1 MILVLILLMM
11 LISSRMKLQAI
22 ANMTRDLQETLL
34 DQSMSSDCGA
44 CSDPENYVRDFID
57 ETEPEYDTFENVLKF
72 VEDLQIFVQ
81 DSKESFCFFVLY
93 RVIYV
98 LLEKK
103 DSFEFCEDE
112 KEIESVIGSEFFA
125 RLKEKQDELYLD
137 LNISIF
143 QQQCLVINNL
153 LLEKNLFLSVYEL
166 RKKFHYLI
174 KKGKKKMKFRNIFRS
189 VLRSDL
195 TVLKLSKNC
204 SKMKR
209 KKCLGH
215 ST

>member
-11 LISSRMKLQAI
+11 LISSRMISQAI
-22 ANMTRDLQETLL
+22 ANTTRDLQETLL

-57 ETEPEYDTFENVLKF
+57 EIEPEYDSFENFHKWIKKF
-72 VEDLQIFVQ
+72 VEDLQIFRQ

-93 RVIYV
+93 RAIYA

-103 DSFEFCEDE
+103 DSFAFWEDE

-125 RLKEKQDELYLD
+125 RLKEKQDEFYLD

-143 QQQCLVINNL
+143 
-153 LLEKNLFLSVYEL
+153 
-166 RKKFHYLI
+166 
-174 KKGKKKMKFRNIFRS
+174 
-189 VLRSDL
+189 
-195 TVLKLSKNC
+195 
-204 SKMKR
+204 
-209 KKCLGH
+209 
-215 ST
+215 